1 MNVMKK
7 CLLGLGL
14 WLACIS
20 GANAVTDC
28 VVTPSHVYAGDDG
41 WFYVYY
47 ATPGGSSR
55 IFHTDQDFKQVFA
68 LVTTAIVTD
77 RDITV
82 RYAGNGIACTAAGQ
96 DIYAVFLAH

>member
-7 CLLGLGL
+7 CLLALGL
-14 WLACIS
+14 SFAWIA

-28 VVTPSHVYAGDDG
+28 TVTPSYVYAGDDG

-47 ATPGGSSR
+47 TNGGSSR
-55 IFHTDQDFKQVFA
+55 LVNTDQDFKQVFA

-77 RDITV
+77 RNITV

>member
-1 MNVMKK
+1 MKIINK
-7 CLLGLGL
+7 CLLALGL
-14 WLACIS
+14 WLAWIS

-28 VVTPSHVYAGDDG
+28 TVTPSHVYAGDDG

-47 ATPGGSSR
+47 TNSGSSR
-55 IFHTDQDFKQVFA
+55 IFNTDQDFKQVFA

-82 RYAGNGIACTAAGQ
+82 RYAGNSISCTAAGQ

>member
-1 MNVMKK
+1 MKVMKK
-7 CLLGLGL
+7 CLLALGLGFA
-14 WLACIS
+14 WIA

-28 VVTPSHVYAGDDG
+28 IVTPSYVYAGDDG

-47 ATPGGSSR
+47 TNLGSSR
-55 IFHTDQDFKQVFA
+55 IVNTDQDFKQVFT

-82 RYAGNGIACTAAGQ
+82 RYAGNGISCTAAGQ
-96 DIYAVFLAH
+96 DIYAVFFTH

>member
-1 MNVMKK
+1 MNVTKK
-7 CLLGLGL
+7 FLLALGLL
-14 WLACIS
+14 FAWIA

-28 VVTPSHVYAGDDG
+28 TVTPSHVYAGDDG

-47 ATPGGSSR
+47 TNNGSSR
-55 IFHTDQDFKQVFA
+55 IVNTDQDFKQVFT

-82 RYAGNGIACTAAGQ
+82 RYAGNGISCTAAGQ